1 MNTAKYK
8 LILIGLLIASL
19 LGYLEWSK
27 FNNTFLFEAEY
38 LILSKLFSNPTSVIH
53 PLTIIPMIGQILL
66 IIALFQKQPKA
77 KLVFSAIASIG
88 ILYLLILFVGILSK
102 NLKIVVSTTPF
113 LILSFFAIKNT
124 LSNKSNK

>member
-1 MNTAKYK
+1 MNTANYK

-38 LILSKLFSNPTSVIH
+38 LIISKLFSNPVSVVH
-53 PLTIIPMIGQILL
+53 PLTIIPMVGQILL
-66 IIALFQKQPKA
+66 IISLFQKQPKA

-102 NLKIVVSTTPF
+102 NFKIVVSTTPF
-113 LILSFFAIKNT
+113 LILSFFAIKYT
-124 LSNKSNK
+124 LSNKSKK